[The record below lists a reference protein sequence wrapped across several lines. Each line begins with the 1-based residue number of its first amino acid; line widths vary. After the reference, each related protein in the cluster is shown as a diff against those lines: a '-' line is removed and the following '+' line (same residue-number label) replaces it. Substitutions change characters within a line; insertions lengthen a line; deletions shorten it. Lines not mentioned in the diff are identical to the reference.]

1 MDIPAQIDSR
11 LSARQ
16 LSLFPLPVLV
26 FEPEGLRIRE
36 VNDIALRVLG
46 HERATLLGRSVLDLL
61 RADYVERMLSY
72 VAGFPAQDWSSG
84 EWAILRADGS
94 SFEARSFSR
103 SVVWDGEPLRLAVLE
118 DISEPRRHLRALQ
131 ESEQQYHATMG
142 AALVGVFVLQDF
154 RFRYVNPALCRY
166 FGYTES
172 ELIDYLGPVDLA
184 APEDHGL
191 LRDQMRRRAEG
202 EPGQP
207 YEVTGIR
214 RDGSRFPL
222 MIFGAPSTWQGE
234 PASVGTVLDLTEIK
248 AAEDRIRQ
256 LAYFD
261 ALTGL
266 PNRTLLED
274 RASQVLARAE
284 RDRRSATLMFIDL
297 DRFKTVNDSLGHLMG
312 DALLRQAGQRLRDS
326 VRQSDTV
333 ARLGGDEFIVLA
345 PDTGTEGAVRLAEK
359 ILEVFAAAFDLD
371 EREITISPSIGIA
384 RYPEDGKDFPGLL
397 QSADIAMYQAK
408 REGRNGF
415 RLFSIEMNA
424 PILESLLLETQLR
437 RALEHGQL
445 SLAYQPMVDIA
456 KGCIV
461 GAEALL
467 RWQHPQ
473 HGEISP
479 TRFIPV
485 AEESGLIVPI
495 GEWVLEQAIMQARRW
510 RDDGYPG
517 LVMAVNLSAL
527 QFERLDI
534 AATVIALLDR
544 HGLPGEALELE
555 LTESVLM
562 QDAERAVASMV
573 DLAARGVRLSVD
585 DFGTGY
591 SSLAYLTR
599 LPLAKLKIDRS
610 FIRNIPSD
618 SSARS
623 IAHTIL
629 DLARSLELEVIAE
642 GVENEAQLMLLQDWC
657 CDQAQGFL
665 YSRPVT
671 ARVFERLLQQG
682 LLAPAL

>member
-1 MDIPAQIDSR
+1 MHIPASDDSR
-11 LSARQ
+11 LSAQQ
-16 LSLFPLPVLV
+16 LSLFPLPVLL
-26 FEPEGLRIRE
+26 FEPQGLRIRE
-36 VNDIALRVLG
+36 VNDVALSWLG
-46 HERATLLGRSVLDLL
+46 HDRAALLERSILDLL
-61 RADYVERMLSY
+61 RPDYVERMLSY
-72 VAGFPAQDWSSG
+72 AARFAAQAWTSG
-84 EWAILRADGS
+84 EWVVLRADGS

-103 SVVWDGEPLRLAVLE
+103 SVLWNGEPLRLAVLE

-131 ESEQQYHATMG
+131 ESEQQYRATMG

-166 FGYTES
+166 FGYSAE
-172 ELIDYLGPVDLA
+172 ELVGYLGPLDLVV
-184 APEDHGL
+184 PEEHDF
-191 LRDQMRRRAEG
+191 LRDQMRRRAAG
-202 EPGQP
+202 EPGEP
-207 YEVTGIR
+207 YELTGLR

-222 MIFGAPSTWQGE
+222 MIFGAPSTWHGE
-234 PASVGTVLDLTEIK
+234 PASVGTVFDLSEIK

-261 ALTGL
+261 PLTGL
-266 PNRTLLED
+266 PNRSLLED
-274 RASQVLARAE
+274 RAGQVLLRAG
-284 RDRRSATLMFIDL
+284 RDRRPATLMFIDL

-345 PDTGTEGAVRLAEK
+345 PDTGAEGAVRLAEK

-408 REGRNGF
+408 REGRNAF

-424 PILESLLLETQLR
+424 PILETLLLETQLR
-437 RALEHGQL
+437 RALEYGQL
-445 SLAYQPMVDIA
+445 SLAFQPMVDIA
-456 KGCIV
+456 SGRIV

-479 TRFIPV
+479 ARFIPV

-495 GEWVLEQAIMQARRW
+495 GEWVLEQAVAQARRW
-510 RDDGYPG
+510 RDEGHHN

-534 AATVIALLDR
+534 SGTVLDLLDR
-544 HGLPGEALELE
+544 HGLPGAALELE

-562 QDAERAVASMV
+562 QDAERAVAAMV

-618 SSARS
+618 TSARS
-623 IAHTIL
+623 VARTIL

-642 GVENEAQLMLLQDWC
+642 GVENEAQLMLLQDWG

-665 YSRPVT
+665 YSRPVA
-671 ARVFERLLQQG
+671 ARAFERLLRDGQV
-682 LLAPAL
+682 APAL